1 DFRDKSYRRRR
12 YGRSNSNRTAV
23 SSKGELSVTMSLS
36 SSTGAPRSP
45 MILSPMGPAFG
56 DTHVQR
62 NRGDTRFLQ
71 RDSSSG
77 GGSGG
82 GGWAGMTSPVR
93 PVPNETVREGPAR
106 AHSGSPPA
114 RCRNPEWHGPPQP
127 PPHSLLHQQLQEHR
141 RVLAQEAPDDEPESP
156 QMDLKEQRA
165 WDLARAEGVVDR
177 GCRLV
182 WVTATS
188 RMAGGCRQ
196 DDGGGNGAGWSPRRG
211 DFVSWECLQESL
223 MEHLREGTKTT
234 RNWDDPIISP
244 HGRVVDTPQLEFIRG
259 ILRRG
264 QEAVAKARWGATGD
278 ECTAIGGDC
287 RYDFIS
293 VAAFAKFSQ
302 WWAPLMATLGI
313 IRNDWARTCPVR
325 VHGFMSRLAAKRLL
339 MQRECGTFL
348 LRFSESKMGALV
360 ISFTQPSV
368 SSGRRSLS
376 VKHSLVEV
384 KWGGRCC
391 IQAEKGAMR
400 CYASLHD
407 FVRRI
412 PELKKLYPDIPK
424 EEAFGETPR
433 SPPAT
438 ASAPRAA
445 RRDELVAENESLV
458 KGRMSALEGNRK
470 LACPRTAKGG
480 IIQSELTAD
489 IHEKP
494 AAGTT
499 FPRDPSEQPAPH
511 TPGKTSSSLEER
523 FEWVLPSKSYI

>member
-1 DFRDKSYRRRR
+1 M
-12 YGRSNSNRTAV
+12 
-23 SSKGELSVTMSLS
+23 TMSLS

-82 GGWAGMTSPVR
+82 GGRAGMTSPVR

-106 AHSGSPPA
+106 AHSSSPPA

-165 WDLARAEGVVDR
+165 WDLARAAGVIDR

-196 DDGGGNGAGWSPRRG
+196 DDGDGSGGGWSSRRG
-211 DFVSWECLQESL
+211 EFVSWECLQESL

-259 ILRRG
+259 TLRRG
-264 QEAVAKARWGATGD
+264 QEAVTKARWGATGD
-278 ECTAIGGDC
+278 DCTEVDGDGRC
-287 RYDFIS
+287 DFIS
-293 VAAFAKFSQ
+293 VEAFAKFSQ

-313 IRNDWARTCPVR
+313 IRNDWARTRPVR
-325 VHGFMSRLAAKRLL
+325 VHGFMSRVAAKRLL

-360 ISFTQPSV
+360 ISFTQPLVSV
-368 SSGRRSLS
+368 SRLARVPRCLVPLFSCAGRLACCLQGRCVLVTSISLSRPTRGFFCQAPRFFDVAPTQLALTQSDQSAHRATPIPGEFGPALPQRQTLPRGGQMGRSL
-376 VKHSLVEV
+376 LYR
-384 KWGGRCC
+384 GGEGGNALLRVV
-391 IQAEKGAMR
+391 AR
-400 CYASLHD
+400 
-407 FVRRI
+407 FR
-412 PELKKLYPDIPK
+412 
-424 EEAFGETPR
+424 ET
-433 SPPAT
+433 
-438 ASAPRAA
+438 
-445 RRDELVAENESLV
+445 
-458 KGRMSALEGNRK
+458 
-470 LACPRTAKGG
+470 
-480 IIQSELTAD
+480 
-489 IHEKP
+489 
-494 AAGTT
+494 
-499 FPRDPSEQPAPH
+499 DP
-511 TPGKTSSSLEER
+511 
-523 FEWVLPSKSYI
+523 

>member
-1 DFRDKSYRRRR
+1 
-12 YGRSNSNRTAV
+12 
-23 SSKGELSVTMSLS
+23 MSLS

-45 MILSPMGPAFG
+45 MILSPIGPAFG

-82 GGWAGMTSPVR
+82 SGRAGMTSLVR
-93 PVPNETVREGPAR
+93 PVPSETVREGPAR
-106 AHSGSPPA
+106 AHSSSPPA
-114 RCRNPEWHGPPQP
+114 RCRNPEWHGQPQP
-127 PPHSLLHQQLQEHR
+127 PPHSLLHQQLQEYR
-141 RVLAQEAPDDEPESP
+141 RVSAQEAPCIEPESS

-165 WDLARAEGVVDR
+165 WDLARAAGVVDR
-177 GCRLV
+177 GCRLI

-188 RMAGGCRQ
+188 RMARGCRQ
-196 DDGGGNGAGWSPRRG
+196 DDGGGSGGGWSSRRG
-211 DFVSWECLQESL
+211 EIVSWECLQESL

-234 RNWDDPIISP
+234 RNWDDPIILP

-278 ECTAIGGDC
+278 ECTEVGGDG
-287 RYDFIS
+287 RDDFVS
-293 VAAFAKFSQ
+293 VEAFANFSQ

-313 IRNDWARTCPVR
+313 IRNDWATTRPVR
-325 VHGFMSRLAAKRLL
+325 VHGFMSRVASKRLL

-348 LRFSESKMGALV
+348 LRFSESRMGALV

-368 SSGRRSLS
+368 SVSRLSRISRCLVPFISCAGRLACCLQGSPINPRIVLQQFQLRSGRRSLS

-391 IQAEKGAMR
+391 IQAEKGGMR
-400 CYASLHD
+400 CYGSLHD
-407 FVRRI
+407 FVRQI

-438 ASAPRAA
+438 ASAPGAA
-445 RRDELVAENESLV
+445 RRDELVAEIESLV
-458 KGRMSALEGNRK
+458 KGKMSAWKNR
-470 LACPRTAKGG
+470 
-480 IIQSELTAD
+480 D
-489 IHEKP
+489 KP
-494 AAGTT
+494 
-499 FPRDPSEQPAPH
+499 Q
-511 TPGKTSSSLEER
+511 
-523 FEWVLPSKSYI
+523 